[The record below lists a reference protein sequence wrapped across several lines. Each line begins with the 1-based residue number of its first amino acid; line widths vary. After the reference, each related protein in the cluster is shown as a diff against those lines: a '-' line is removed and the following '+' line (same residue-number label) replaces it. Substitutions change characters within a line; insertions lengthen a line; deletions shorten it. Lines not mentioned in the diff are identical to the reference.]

1 MSVLSRVE
9 VSLSCSVL
17 THPGRTLPI
26 PQYRAHDEMLNLR
39 DIVHIAAHVSLP
51 RMAALSHFPCEAPSV
66 IVVLVV
72 LLKARGG
79 VIAVVVAQPEM
90 PEASPSSSLFF
101 RPTQQHAPPFETSQS
116 SPAQLP
122 GKRSLSAE
130 CALCCIF
137 FPPVQF
143 RLAGR
148 SNNRL
153 KLGYIPFTR
162 MHSEQ
167 TPHSNSDTCHIVPK
181 SSPLPTE

>member
-1 MSVLSRVE
+1 
-9 VSLSCSVL
+9 
-17 THPGRTLPI
+17 
-26 PQYRAHDEMLNLR
+26 MLNLR

-101 RPTQQHAPPFETSQS
+101 RPTQQHALPSETSHS
-116 SPAQLP
+116 SPAQLS
-122 GKRSLSAE
+122 GKRFLSAE
-130 CALCCIF
+130 RIHAL
-137 FPPVQF
+137 QF